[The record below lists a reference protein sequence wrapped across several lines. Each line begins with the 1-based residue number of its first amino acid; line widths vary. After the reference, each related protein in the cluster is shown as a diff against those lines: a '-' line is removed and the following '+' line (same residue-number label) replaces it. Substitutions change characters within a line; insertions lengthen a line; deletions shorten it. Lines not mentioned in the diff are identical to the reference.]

1 MAGDNPLKTGRCLC
15 GSVAFSYEGPEKWR
29 AHCHCESC
37 RRQTASPFTT
47 FMGVA
52 DGAWRWT
59 GERPAVYA
67 SSPGVR
73 RYFCAICGSPV
84 AYESNRF
91 PGEIHFYAS
100 LLDSH
105 ADFAPSGH
113 VHWEERVAWVR
124 LADDLPKS
132 EG

>member
-1 MAGDNPLKTGRCLC
+1 MSETEKTGRCLC
-15 GSVAFSYEGPEKWR
+15 GAIRFAYDGPENWR

-47 FMGVA
+47 FMGVP
-52 DGAWRWT
+52 DGHWRWT
-59 GERPAVYA
+59 GADPAVYV

-73 RYFCAICGSPV
+73 RSFCATCGSPV
-84 AYESNRF
+84 AFQAEAF

-100 LLDSH
+100 LLDDH
-105 ADFAPSGH
+105 TDFRPQAH
-113 VHWEERVAWVR
+113 VHWDERVAWVTP
-124 LADDLPKS
+124 ADDLRRK